1 MKEGV
6 LCQHEQEGLGLG
18 LKRLPGVSSSEP
30 RLGKGKPENDMEEG
44 EDTFL
49 GKVADM
55 PPA

>member
-30 RLGKGKPENDMEEG
+30 WLGKGKPDNDMEEG